1 MTASAES
8 ERNSG
13 LGSTAWLMLYLV
25 AEGCVFVNQESAMS
39 AAAPLCAAA
48 IFMISDLPGALTDAG
63 SNDPSS

>member
-1 MTASAES
+1 
-8 ERNSG
+8 
-13 LGSTAWLMLYLV
+13 MLYLV